1 MSKARRLLSMFVE
14 LDQPA
19 PPPELPARASAPWT
33 MATEASPPSPARN
46 PAELPL
52 SDVYQAAGVSGE
64 TAPKVQRILD
74 GLGVLAPDSR
84 RAAVLALASADGS
97 WSVEGV
103 AREVEQRVQALEGY
117 MGLLN
122 EHAKAEEGVIKARLA
137 EAVEASQI
145 EVQEID
151 AQMAAL
157 AARRTTAQE
166 TLVALR
172 RDADRAVRE
181 VLTQCTTVAE
191 SAADARRRLKELVAF
206 LVGPAGPT
214 KG

>member
-74 GLGVLAPDSR
+74 GLGVLAP
-84 RAAVLALASADGS
+84 VLAAIEPKP
-97 WSVEGV
+97 VK
-103 AREVEQRVQALEGY
+103 AREPLTFTAIATDPDPEDTVTYTVEPLPEG
-117 MGLLN
+117 
-122 EHAKAEEGVIKARLA
+122 
-137 EAVEASQI
+137 
-145 EVQEID
+145 
-151 AQMAAL
+151 
-157 AARRTTAQE
+157 
-166 TLVALR
+166 
-172 RDADRAVRE
+172 
-181 VLTQCTTVAE
+181 
-191 SAADARRRLKELVAF
+191 
-206 LVGPAGPT
+206 
-214 KG
+214 